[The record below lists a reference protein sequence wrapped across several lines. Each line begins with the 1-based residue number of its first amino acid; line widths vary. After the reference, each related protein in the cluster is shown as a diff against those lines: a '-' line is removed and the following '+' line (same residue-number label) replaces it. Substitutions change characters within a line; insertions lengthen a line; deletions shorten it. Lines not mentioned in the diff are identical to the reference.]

1 MLTNK
6 KGGASFE
13 TWGVSLVMG
22 IFAGENGVEISDPIT
37 VNDMQEVARVSNL
50 SAASFFPLSV
60 DGLNKATLSTLD

>member
-1 MLTNK
+1 LENK

-13 TWGVSLVMG
+13 TWGVSLVIG

-37 VNDMQEVARVSNL
+37 VNDLQEVARVSNL

-60 DGLNKATLSTLD
+60 DGLAEPVFGTLN